1 MKLTVGSHERL
12 ALKAQI
18 EGEIINL
25 ADKWTYYREAVI
37 TGQRDSTA
45 QALLEQRFH
54 RAAEKLAKTVRKW
67 RRI

>member
-1 MKLTVGSHERL
+1 MKLPVNSYERL
-12 ALKAQI
+12 SVKSDV
-18 EGEIINL
+18 EYEIIKL

-37 TGQRDSTA
+37 TGQRDTTA

-54 RAAEKLAKTVRKW
+54 RTAEKLAKTVRKW